1 MNAYQSSESEAR
13 FIDFLENRL
22 NPEEAKRFQE
32 DLQNSAEMQADFE
45 ATRAIWLG
53 MNQIPVPEVSPE
65 MKEGFNEMLRT
76 FKKRENEKV
85 TITSFLDRIK
95 SLFDSK
101 ASFSWSYALI
111 VFAVA
116 SAIGFY
122 AGRKNSDDLATNDK
136 VQQLGHEVE
145 EMKQLMMISM
155 LENPMASERMKAV
168 SYTREITDVDE
179 KVIDALLTTLNQD
192 ENVNVRLATLE
203 ALVEFAE
210 HPKVREGLVQ
220 SIITQES
227 PLVQVALADVMTQL
241 QEKRSIE
248 YIKQLLKQNGLNETV
263 KEKLEETITGLEV

>member
-32 DLQNSAEMQADFE
+32 ELQNSAEMQADFE
-45 ATRAIWLG
+45 VTRAIWLG
-53 MNQIPVPEVSPE
+53 INQIPVPEASPE
-65 MKEGFNEMLRT
+65 MKAGFNEMLQT

-85 TITSFLDRIK
+85 TINSVLKRIK

-136 VQQLGHEVE
+136 VQQLGQEVE
-145 EMKQLMMISM
+145 EMKELMMISM

-168 SYTREITDVDE
+168 SFTREITDVDE

-203 ALVEFAE
+203 ALVEFVE

-220 SIITQES
+220 SIVTQES